1 MKIKFLLAFAY
12 SFFNIYVYSQCN
24 LMATT
29 VANNA
34 MGGGAN
40 GSVTLSV
47 SGGTPPYTY
56 AWSSG
61 QTTQNINL
69 LPPGCYSVMITDAA
83 GCSAMASSCLVNQ
96 AGPILFSNSN
106 PVSTFTVVNGGFTPQ
121 WVCANQ
127 TLQTDGGIMKIY
139 LESGATMITGG
150 GIDTVYAK
158 TGSTITMTGGI
169 HVIYHEPGVTLNMN
183 GGIPTLYPCP
193 SLAFNYSLAPAGGCA
208 PVLTCNLAVALSVGN
223 TIGGGN
229 NGSINTTVSNGTFP
243 FTYAWSTG
251 QTTSSLNNLNPGAYS
266 VIVTDANGCV
276 DTAAANLINL
286 AGPTVLSNSNVV
298 SSYQVVNGGF
308 TPQWVCPNDT
318 LYTDGGIMNIYLE
331 SGATMITG
339 GGIDSIFA
347 KTGSTIIMNG
357 GIHRIYHEPG
367 VNLVMNGG
375 IPYLF
380 PCPSLVFNYSQ
391 APANGCVPVPVCNL
405 SASISNLNNVNCFGG
420 MTGSAIINASN
431 GTAPYNV
438 SWSGPVNGNPIGNE
452 IITASGSYSI
462 TGLASGS
469 YTATITDANSCTT
482 NTTYTVNQPTQITLA
497 SAPTNIN
504 CFGELGLSLITATGG
519 VAPYNITYSGPVN
532 GNPPGIDI
540 NNSGGSYTIINL
552 NPGSYSVSVT
562 DANGCSAINN
572 FTITTPP
579 QISITTVF
587 TDELMGL
594 DGTATASVSGGIAP
608 YTYLWT
614 PSGQTGANA
623 TGLAAGTYN
632 LNVTD
637 ANGCTE
643 STQVQVGSQVG
654 LNENGIS
661 NKISLYPN
669 PATEQLYINRLMDND
684 PTEINI
690 YSIDGQL
697 VSTLNFTSGKVI
709 CLSVDQWSTGVYHVH
724 VKSASGT
731 YTMPFV
737 KQ

>member
-1 MKIKFLLAFAY
+1 MKIKYLLVLAY
-12 SFFNIYVYSQCN
+12 SLFNSCIYSQCN
-24 LMATT
+24 LIATT

-34 MGGGAN
+34 MGGGTN
-40 GSVTLSV
+40 GSVTLTV
-47 SGGTPPYTY
+47 SGGTAPYTFV
-56 AWSSG
+56 WNSG

-69 LPPGCYSVMITDAA
+69 LPPGCYSVVITDAA
-83 GCSAMASSCLVNQ
+83 GCQ
-96 AGPILFSNSN
+96 AAATACVTNLTGPILYANSN
-106 PVSTFTVVNGGFTPQ
+106 PVSTFSVVNGGFTPQ

-193 SLAFNYSLAPAGGCA
+193 SLVFDYSLAPVGGCA
-208 PVLTCNLAVALSVGN
+208 PILTCNLAVSLGVGN
-223 TIGGGN
+223 AIGGGN

-243 FTYAWSTG
+243 FTYSWSTG
-251 QTTSSLNNLNPGAYS
+251 QTTSSLSNLTPGAYS
-266 VIVTDANGCV
+266 VIVTDANGCA
-276 DTAAANLINL
+276 DTAAATLINL

-308 TPQWVCPNDT
+308 TPQWVCTNDT

-375 IPYLF
+375 IPYLY
-380 PCPSLVFNYSQ
+380 PCPSLVFNYTQ

-405 SASISNLNNVNCFGG
+405 SASVTTNNIDCYG
-420 MTGSAIINASN
+420 M
-431 GTAPYNV
+431 
-438 SWSGPVNGNPIGNE
+438 
-452 IITASGSYSI
+452 ASGSVTASI
-462 TGLASGS
+462 TGGTGP
-469 YTATITDANSCTT
+469 YTYLWSPAGATTQTVSNLPAGCYTVTITDANGCVISQTECITQAPIFSAIAT
-482 NTTYTVNQPTQITLA
+482 IANPILCNGNSATVLVA
-497 SAPTNIN
+497 
-504 CFGELGLSLITATGG
+504 ATGG
-519 VAPYNITYSGPVN
+519 TSPYSGTGTFTVPA
-532 GNPPGIDI
+532 GNY
-540 NNSGGSYTIINL
+540 N
-552 NPGSYSVSVT
+552 YSVSDV
-562 DANGCSAINN
+562 NGCNSIVPITISTPTAITLSAN
-572 FTITTPP
+572 
-579 QISITTVF
+579 S
-587 TDELMGL
+587 TDELLGN
-594 DGTATASVSGGIAP
+594 DGTATASVSGGTAP
-608 YTYLWT
+608 YSYLWT
-614 PSGQTGANA
+614 PSGQTGATA
-623 TGLAAGTYN
+623 SGLSAGTYN
-632 LNVTD
+632 LDVTD

-654 LNENGIS
+654 LNEYGSSDIIS
-661 NKISLYPN
+661 IYPN
-669 PATEQLYINRLMDND
+669 PATDLLYISSLIEND
-684 PTEINI
+684 PIEIKI

-697 VSTLNFTSGKVI
+697 LRTLDFKNDKVV
-709 CLSVDQWSTGVYHVH
+709 CLSIDQWSKGVYHVH
-724 VKSASGT
+724 VKLASAA

>member
-69 LPPGCYSVMITDAA
+69 LPPGCYSVTITDAA
-83 GCSAMASSCLVNQ
+83 GCLAMSSSCFVNQ
-96 AGPILFSNSN
+96 VGPILFSNSN

-193 SLAFNYSLAPAGGCA
+193 SLVFNYSLAPAGGCT

-251 QTTSSLNNLNPGAYS
+251 QTTSSLNNLTPGAYS

-318 LYTDGGIMNIYLE
+318 LYTDGGIMNVYLE

-375 IPYLF
+375 IPYLY

-405 SASISNLNNVNCFGG
+405 SASVSTINIDCYGAASGSATASITGGTGPYIYLWNNGSITQTISNL
-420 MTGSAIINASN
+420 
-431 GTAPYNV
+431 
-438 SWSGPVNGNPIGNE
+438 PVGC
-452 IITASGSYSI
+452 
-462 TGLASGS
+462 
-469 YTATITDANSCTT
+469 YTVTITDANGCVVSQTACITEAPIFSAIAT
-482 NTTYTVNQPTQITLA
+482 IVNPILC
-497 SAPTNIN
+497 N
-504 CFGELGLSLITATGG
+504 GDTALVMVAGTGG
-519 VAPYNITYSGPVN
+519 SLPYTGAGSFNVTSGVHPFTVVDN
-532 GNPPGIDI
+532 TGCTSSIMLIVTEPTAISLSANSNDEILGN
-540 NNSGGSYTIINL
+540 
-552 NPGSYSVSVT
+552 
-562 DANGCSAINN
+562 
-572 FTITTPP
+572 
-579 QISITTVF
+579 
-587 TDELMGL
+587 
-594 DGTATASVSGGIAP
+594 DGTASVTASGGTAP
-608 YTYLWT
+608 YSYLWT

-623 TGLAAGTYN
+623 TGLAAGTYTVE
-632 LNVTD
+632 VTD

-643 STQVQVGSQVG
+643 TTQVQVGSQVG
-654 LNENGIS
+654 LNEDGFS
-661 NKISLYPN
+661 SKISMYPN
-669 PATEQLYINRLMDND
+669 PATEQLYISRLMDND
-684 PTEINI
+684 PTEIKI

-697 VSTLNFTSGKVI
+697 VSKLDFTSGNLI

-724 VKSASGT
+724 VKSAAGA

>member
-12 SFFNIYVYSQCN
+12 LLFNSYIYSQCN
-24 LMATT
+24 LIATT

-193 SLAFNYSLAPAGGCA
+193 SLVFNYSLAPVGGCT

-251 QTTSSLNNLNPGAYS
+251 QTVANLNNLNPGAYS
-266 VIVTDANGCV
+266 VIVTDANGCA

-318 LYTDGGIMNIYLE
+318 LYTDGGIMNVYLE
-331 SGATMITG
+331 AGATMITG

-367 VNLVMNGG
+367 VNLFMNGG
-375 IPYLF
+375 IPYLY

-405 SASISNLNNVNCFGG
+405 SASVSTINIDCYGAASGSATASITGGTGPYIYLWNNGSITQTISNL
-420 MTGSAIINASN
+420 
-431 GTAPYNV
+431 
-438 SWSGPVNGNPIGNE
+438 PVGC
-452 IITASGSYSI
+452 
-462 TGLASGS
+462 
-469 YTATITDANSCTT
+469 YTVTITDANGCVVSQTACITEAPIFSAIATIVNPILCNGDTALVMVAGTGGTLPYTGTGSFNVTSGLHPFTVVDNTGCTFSLMLIVTEPTAISSTT
-482 NTTYTVNQPTQITLA
+482 N
-497 SAPTNIN
+497 S
-504 CFGELGLSLITATGG
+504 
-519 VAPYNITYSGPVN
+519 
-532 GNPPGIDI
+532 
-540 NNSGGSYTIINL
+540 
-552 NPGSYSVSVT
+552 
-562 DANGCSAINN
+562 
-572 FTITTPP
+572 
-579 QISITTVF
+579 
-587 TDELMGL
+587 TDEILGN
-594 DGTATASVSGGIAP
+594 DGTASVTASGGTAP
-608 YTYLWT
+608 YSYLWT
-614 PSGQTGANA
+614 PSGQTSANA
-623 TGLAAGTYN
+623 NGLSSGTYTVE
-632 LNVTD
+632 VTD

-669 PATEQLYINRLMDND
+669 PATEQLYISRLMDND
-684 PTEINI
+684 PTEIKI

-697 VSTLNFTSGKVI
+697 VSKLDFTSGNLI

-724 VKSASGT
+724 VKSAAGA

>member
-1 MKIKFLLAFAY
+1 MKIKYLLVFAY
-12 SFFNIYVYSQCN
+12 SLFNSCIYSQCN
-24 LMATT
+24 LIATT

-40 GSVTLSV
+40 GSVTLTV
-47 SGGTPPYTY
+47 SGGTAPYTFV
-56 AWSSG
+56 WNSG

-69 LPPGCYSVMITDAA
+69 LPPGCYSVVITDAA
-83 GCSAMASSCLVNQ
+83 GCQAAATACLTNLT
-96 AGPILFSNSN
+96 GPILYANSN
-106 PVSTFTVVNGGFTPQ
+106 PVSTFSVVNGGSTPQ

-193 SLAFNYSLAPAGGCA
+193 SLVFDYSLAPVGGCA
-208 PVLTCNLAVALSVGN
+208 PILTCNLAVSLGVGN
-223 TIGGGN
+223 AIGGGN

-243 FTYAWSTG
+243 FTYSWSTG
-251 QTTSSLNNLNPGAYS
+251 QTTSSLSNLTPGAYS
-266 VIVTDANGCV
+266 VIVTDANGCA
-276 DTAAANLINL
+276 DTAAATLINL

-298 SSYQVVNGGF
+298 NSYQVVNGGF
-308 TPQWVCPNDT
+308 TPQWVCQNDT

-375 IPYLF
+375 IPYLY
-380 PCPSLVFNYSQ
+380 PCPSLVFNYTQ

-405 SASISNLNNVNCFGG
+405 SASVTTNNIDCFGAASGSATASITGGTGPYIYLWNNGSITQTISNL
-420 MTGSAIINASN
+420 
-431 GTAPYNV
+431 
-438 SWSGPVNGNPIGNE
+438 PVGC
-452 IITASGSYSI
+452 
-462 TGLASGS
+462 
-469 YTATITDANSCTT
+469 YTVTITDVNGCVVSQIACITEAPIFSAIATIVNPILCNGNSA
-482 NTTYTVNQPTQITLA
+482 TVIVA
-497 SAPTNIN
+497 
-504 CFGELGLSLITATGG
+504 ATGG
-519 VAPYNITYSGPVN
+519 TSPYSGTGTFTVPA
-532 GNPPGIDI
+532 GNY
-540 NNSGGSYTIINL
+540 N
-552 NPGSYSVSVT
+552 YSVS
-562 DANGCSAINN
+562 DANGCNSNFPITISTPTAITLSTN
-572 FTITTPP
+572 
-579 QISITTVF
+579 S
-587 TDELMGL
+587 TDELLGN
-594 DGTATASVSGGIAP
+594 DGTATASVSGGTAP
-608 YTYLWT
+608 YSYLWT
-614 PSGQTGANA
+614 PSGQTGATA
-623 TGLAAGTYN
+623 TGLAAGTYTVE
-632 LNVTD
+632 VTD
-637 ANGCTE
+637 ANDCTE

-654 LNENGIS
+654 LNEDGIS
-661 NKISLYPN
+661 SKISLYPN
-669 PATEQLYINRLMDND
+669 PATERLYISSLMDND
-684 PTEINI
+684 PIEIKI

-697 VSTLNFTSGKVI
+697 VSKLDFTSGNLI
-709 CLSVDQWSTGVYHVH
+709 CLSIDQWSRGVYHVH
-724 VKSASGT
+724 VKSATGA

>member
-1 MKIKFLLAFAY
+1 MKIKIILAFAY
-12 SFFNIYVYSQCN
+12 LLFNSYIYSQCN
-24 LMATT
+24 LIATT

-40 GSVTLSV
+40 GSVTLTV
-47 SGGTPPYTY
+47 SGGTAPYTFL
-56 AWSSG
+56 WNSG

-69 LPPGCYSVMITDAA
+69 LPPGCYSVTITDAV
-83 GCSAMASSCLVNQ
+83 GCQAAATACFVNQ
-96 AGPILFSNSN
+96 VGPILFSNSN

-183 GGIPTLYPCP
+183 GGIPALYPCP
-193 SLAFNYSLAPAGGCA
+193 SLVFNYSLAPAGGCA

-229 NGSINTTVSNGTFP
+229 NGSINTTVLNGTYP
-243 FTYAWSTG
+243 FTYSWSTG
-251 QTTSSLNNLNPGAYS
+251 QTTSSLNNLTPGAYS
-266 VIVTDANGCV
+266 VIVTDANGCA

-405 SASISNLNNVNCFGG
+405 SASISTINIDCYG
-420 MTGSAIINASN
+420 MS
-431 GTAPYNV
+431 
-438 SWSGPVNGNPIGNE
+438 
-452 IITASGSYSI
+452 SGSVTASI
-462 TGLASGS
+462 TGGTGPYSYQWNNGS
-469 YTATITDANSCTT
+469 ATQTVSNLPVGCYTVTITDANGCVVSQTACITQAPIFSAIATIVNPILCNGDTALVMVAGTGGTLPYTGTGSFNVTSGLHPFTVVDNTGCTFSLMLIVTEPTAISSTT
-482 NTTYTVNQPTQITLA
+482 N
-497 SAPTNIN
+497 S
-504 CFGELGLSLITATGG
+504 
-519 VAPYNITYSGPVN
+519 
-532 GNPPGIDI
+532 
-540 NNSGGSYTIINL
+540 
-552 NPGSYSVSVT
+552 
-562 DANGCSAINN
+562 
-572 FTITTPP
+572 
-579 QISITTVF
+579 
-587 TDELMGL
+587 TDEILGN
-594 DGTATASVSGGIAP
+594 DGTASVTASGGTAP
-608 YTYLWT
+608 YSYLWT

-623 TGLAAGTYN
+623 NGLSAGTYTVE
-632 LNVTD
+632 VTD

-643 STQVQVGSQVG
+643 TTQVQVGSQVG
-654 LNENGIS
+654 LNEDGFS
-661 NKISLYPN
+661 SKISLYPN
-669 PATEQLYINRLMDND
+669 PATEQLYISSLMEND
-684 PTEINI
+684 PSEIRI
-690 YSIDGQL
+690 YSIDGHL
-697 VSTLNFTSGKVI
+697 VSTLDFTSSNLI
-709 CLSVDQWSTGVYHVH
+709 CLSIDQWSRGVYHVH
-724 VKSASGT
+724 VKSAAGA

>member
-12 SFFNIYVYSQCN
+12 LFFNIYVYSQCN

-193 SLAFNYSLAPAGGCA
+193 SLAFNYSLAPAGGCT

-243 FTYAWSTG
+243 FTYAWSNG
-251 QTTSSLNNLNPGAYS
+251 QTVANLNNLNPGAYS

-318 LYTDGGIMNIYLE
+318 LYTDGGIMNVYLE
-331 SGATMITG
+331 AGATMITG

-391 APANGCVPVPVCNL
+391 APANGCVPVPVCNM
-405 SASISNLNNVNCFGG
+405 SASIS
-420 MTGSAIINASN
+420 TINIDCYGA
-431 GTAPYNV
+431 
-438 SWSGPVNGNPIGNE
+438 
-452 IITASGSYSI
+452 ASGSATASI
-462 TGLASGS
+462 TGGTGPYIYLWNNGS
-469 YTATITDANSCTT
+469 ITQTISNLPVGCYTVTITDANGCVVSQTACITEAAVFLAT
-482 NTTYTVNQPTQITLA
+482 ATVINPILCNGG
-497 SAPTNIN
+497 SALVNV
-504 CFGELGLSLITATGG
+504 TATGG
-519 VAPYNITYSGPVN
+519 TMPYTGIGSFNFTSGIQSFTLFDN
-532 GNPPGIDI
+532 
-540 NNSGGSYTIINL
+540 
-552 NPGSYSVSVT
+552 
-562 DANGCSAINN
+562 NGCTLTGMIIITEPTAI
-572 FTITTPP
+572 TLTTN
-579 QISITTVF
+579 S
-587 TDELMGL
+587 TDEIVGN
-594 DGTATASVSGGIAP
+594 DGTATVTVSGGTAP
-608 YTYLWT
+608 YSYLWT

-623 TGLAAGTYN
+623 TGLAAGMYN
-632 LNVTD
+632 VEVTD

-654 LNENGIS
+654 LNEHGNSDIIS
-661 NKISLYPN
+661 MYPN

-709 CLSVDQWSTGVYHVH
+709 CLSVDQWPTGVYHVH
-724 VKSASGT
+724 VKSATGA

>member
-193 SLAFNYSLAPAGGCA
+193 SLAFNYSLAPAGGCT

-251 QTTSSLNNLNPGAYS
+251 QTTSSLNNLTPGAYS

-318 LYTDGGIMNIYLE
+318 LYTDGGIMNVYLE
-331 SGATMITG
+331 AGATMITG

-391 APANGCVPVPVCNL
+391 APANGCVPVPVCNM
-405 SASISNLNNVNCFGG
+405 SASIS
-420 MTGSAIINASN
+420 TINIDCYGA
-431 GTAPYNV
+431 
-438 SWSGPVNGNPIGNE
+438 
-452 IITASGSYSI
+452 ASGSATASI
-462 TGLASGS
+462 TGGTGPYIYLWNNGS
-469 YTATITDANSCTT
+469 ITQTISNLPVGCYTVTITDANGCVVSQTACITEAAVFLAT
-482 NTTYTVNQPTQITLA
+482 ATVINPILCNGG
-497 SAPTNIN
+497 SALVNV
-504 CFGELGLSLITATGG
+504 TATGG
-519 VAPYNITYSGPVN
+519 TMPYTGIGSFNFTSGIQSFTLFDN
-532 GNPPGIDI
+532 
-540 NNSGGSYTIINL
+540 
-552 NPGSYSVSVT
+552 
-562 DANGCSAINN
+562 NGCTLTGMIIITEPTAI
-572 FTITTPP
+572 TLTTN
-579 QISITTVF
+579 S
-587 TDELMGL
+587 TDEIVGN
-594 DGTATASVSGGIAP
+594 DGTATVTVSGGTAP
-608 YTYLWT
+608 YSYLWT

-623 TGLAAGTYN
+623 TGLAAGMYN
-632 LNVTD
+632 VEVTD

-654 LNENGIS
+654 LNEHGSSDIIS
-661 NKISLYPN
+661 MYPN
-669 PATEQLYINRLMDND
+669 PATEQLYISRLMDND
-684 PTEINI
+684 PTEITI

-724 VKSASGT
+724 VKSEAGA

>member
-193 SLAFNYSLAPAGGCA
+193 SLAFNYSLAPAGGCT

-243 FTYAWSTG
+243 FTYAWSNG
-251 QTTSSLNNLNPGAYS
+251 QTVANLNNLNPGAYS

-318 LYTDGGIMNIYLE
+318 LYTDGGIMNVYLE
-331 SGATMITG
+331 AGATMITG

-391 APANGCVPVPVCNL
+391 APANGCVPVPVCNM
-405 SASISNLNNVNCFGG
+405 SASIS
-420 MTGSAIINASN
+420 TINIDCYGA
-431 GTAPYNV
+431 
-438 SWSGPVNGNPIGNE
+438 
-452 IITASGSYSI
+452 ASGSATASI
-462 TGLASGS
+462 TGGTGPYIYLWNNGS
-469 YTATITDANSCTT
+469 ITQTISNLPVGCYTVTITDANGCVVSQTACITEAAVFLAT
-482 NTTYTVNQPTQITLA
+482 ATVINPILCNGG
-497 SAPTNIN
+497 SALVNV
-504 CFGELGLSLITATGG
+504 TATGG
-519 VAPYNITYSGPVN
+519 TMPYTGIGSFNFTSGIQSFTLFDN
-532 GNPPGIDI
+532 
-540 NNSGGSYTIINL
+540 
-552 NPGSYSVSVT
+552 
-562 DANGCSAINN
+562 NGCTLTGMIIIAEPTAI
-572 FTITTPP
+572 TLTTN
-579 QISITTVF
+579 S
-587 TDELMGL
+587 TDEIVGN
-594 DGTATASVSGGIAP
+594 DGTATVTVSGGTAP
-608 YTYLWT
+608 YSYLWT

-623 TGLAAGTYN
+623 TGLAAGMYN
-632 LNVTD
+632 VEVTD

-654 LNENGIS
+654 LNEHGNSDIIS
-661 NKISLYPN
+661 MYPN

-709 CLSVDQWSTGVYHVH
+709 CLSVDQWPTGVYHVH
-724 VKSASGT
+724 VKSATGA

>member
-1 MKIKFLLAFAY
+1 MKIKFVLAFAY
-12 SFFNIYVYSQCN
+12 LLFNSYNYSQCN
-24 LMATT
+24 MMATT

-40 GSVTLSV
+40 GSVTLNI

-56 AWSSG
+56 MWSSG

-69 LPPGCYSVMITDAA
+69 LPPGCYSVVITDAA
-83 GCSAMASSCLVNQ
+83 GCMAMASSCLVNQ

-193 SLAFNYSLAPAGGCA
+193 SLVFDYSLAPAGGCT

-251 QTTSSLNNLNPGAYS
+251 QTVANLNNLTPGAYS
-266 VIVTDANGCV
+266 VIVTDANGCA
-276 DTAAANLINL
+276 DTAAATLINL

-331 SGATMITG
+331 AGATMITG

-375 IPYLF
+375 IPYLY

-405 SASISNLNNVNCFGG
+405 SASVSTINIDCFGAASGSATASITGGTGPYIYLWNNGSITQTISNL
-420 MTGSAIINASN
+420 
-431 GTAPYNV
+431 
-438 SWSGPVNGNPIGNE
+438 PVGC
-452 IITASGSYSI
+452 
-462 TGLASGS
+462 
-469 YTATITDANSCTT
+469 YTVTITDANGCVVSQTACITQAPIFSAIATIVNPILCNGDTALVMVAGTGGTLPYTGAGSFNVTSGLHPFTVVDNTGCTSSIMLIVT
-482 NTTYTVNQPTQITLA
+482 EPTAITL
-497 SAPTNIN
+497 STN
-504 CFGELGLSLITATGG
+504 S
-519 VAPYNITYSGPVN
+519 
-532 GNPPGIDI
+532 
-540 NNSGGSYTIINL
+540 
-552 NPGSYSVSVT
+552 
-562 DANGCSAINN
+562 
-572 FTITTPP
+572 
-579 QISITTVF
+579 
-587 TDELMGL
+587 TDEIIGL
-594 DGTATASVSGGIAP
+594 DGTASVTASGGTAP
-608 YTYLWT
+608 YSYLWT

-623 TGLAAGTYN
+623 TGLASGTYN
-632 LNVTD
+632 LEVTD

-643 STQVQVGSQVG
+643 TTQVQVGSQVG
-654 LNENGIS
+654 LNEDGIS
-661 NKISLYPN
+661 SKISLYPN
-669 PATEQLYINRLMDND
+669 PATEQLYISSLMDSD
-684 PTEINI
+684 PTEIKI

-697 VSTLNFTSGKVI
+697 VSKLDFTSGNLI
-709 CLSVDQWSTGVYHVH
+709 CLSINQWSRGVYHVH
-724 VKSASGT
+724 VKSAAGA

>member
-56 AWSSG
+56 AWSNG

-83 GCSAMASSCLVNQ
+83 GCSAMASSCMVNQ

-193 SLAFNYSLAPAGGCA
+193 SLAFNYSLAPAGGCT

-243 FTYAWSTG
+243 FTYAWSNG
-251 QTTSSLNNLNPGAYS
+251 QTVANLNNLNPGAYS

-405 SASISNLNNVNCFGG
+405 SASISTINIDCFG
-420 MTGSAIINASN
+420 S
-431 GTAPYNV
+431 
-438 SWSGPVNGNPIGNE
+438 
-452 IITASGSYSI
+452 ASGSATAAITGGTGPYIYLWNNGSI
-462 TGLASGS
+462 TQTISNLPVGC
-469 YTATITDANSCTT
+469 YTVTITDANGCVVSQTACITEAPIFSAIAT
-482 NTTYTVNQPTQITLA
+482 IVNPILC
-497 SAPTNIN
+497 N
-504 CFGELGLSLITATGG
+504 GDTALVMVAGTGG
-519 VAPYNITYSGPVN
+519 TLPYTGAGSFNVTSGVHPFTVVDN
-532 GNPPGIDI
+532 TGCTSSIMLIVTEPTAISLSA
-540 NNSGGSYTIINL
+540 NS
-552 NPGSYSVSVT
+552 
-562 DANGCSAINN
+562 
-572 FTITTPP
+572 
-579 QISITTVF
+579 
-587 TDELMGL
+587 TDEIVGN
-594 DGTATASVSGGIAP
+594 DGTATASVSGGTAP
-608 YTYLWT
+608 YSYLWT

>member
-1 MKIKFLLAFAY
+1 MKIKFLLVFAY
-12 SFFNIYVYSQCN
+12 SFFNFCIYSQCN

-40 GSVTLSV
+40 GSVTLTV
-47 SGGTPPYTY
+47 SGGTPPYTFV
-56 AWSSG
+56 WNSG

-69 LPPGCYSVMITDAA
+69 LPPGCYSVMIMDAA
-83 GCSAMASSCLVNQ
+83 GCQAAATACLTNLT
-96 AGPILFSNSN
+96 GPILYANSN
-106 PVSTFTVVNGGFTPQ
+106 PVSTFSVVNGGSTPQ

-193 SLAFNYSLAPAGGCA
+193 SLVFDYSLAPVGGCA
-208 PVLTCNLAVALSVGN
+208 PILTCNLSVSLSVGN
-223 TIGGGN
+223 TIGGAN

-243 FTYAWSTG
+243 FTYSWSNG
-251 QTTSSLNNLNPGAYS
+251 QTTSNLSNLATGAYS
-266 VIVTDANGCV
+266 VIVTDANGCA
-276 DTAAANLINL
+276 DTAAATLINL

-308 TPQWVCPNDT
+308 TPQWVCQNDT
-318 LYTDGGIMNIYLE
+318 LYTDGGIMNVYLE

-375 IPYLF
+375 IPYLY
-380 PCPSLVFNYSQ
+380 PCPSLVFNYTQ

-405 SASISNLNNVNCFGG
+405 TASLTTNNIDCYGMASGSVTASITGGTGPYIYLWNNGSITQTISNLPAGC
-420 MTGSAIINASN
+420 
-431 GTAPYNV
+431 
-438 SWSGPVNGNPIGNE
+438 
-452 IITASGSYSI
+452 
-462 TGLASGS
+462 
-469 YTATITDANSCTT
+469 YTVTITDANGCVVSQIACITEAPIFSAIAT
-482 NTTYTVNQPTQITLA
+482 IANPILCNGNSATVIVA
-497 SAPTNIN
+497 
-504 CFGELGLSLITATGG
+504 ATGG
-519 VAPYNITYSGPVN
+519 TSPYSGTGTFTVPA
-532 GNPPGIDI
+532 GNY
-540 NNSGGSYTIINL
+540 N
-552 NPGSYSVSVT
+552 YSVSDV
-562 DANGCSAINN
+562 NGCNSIVPITISTPTAITLSTN
-572 FTITTPP
+572 
-579 QISITTVF
+579 S
-587 TDELMGL
+587 TDELLGN
-594 DGTATASVSGGIAP
+594 DGTATASVSGGTAP
-608 YTYLWT
+608 YSYLWT
-614 PSGQTGANA
+614 PSGQTGATA
-623 TGLAAGTYN
+623 SGLSAGTYN
-632 LNVTD
+632 LDVTD

-654 LNENGIS
+654 LNEHGSSDIIS
-661 NKISLYPN
+661 IYPN
-669 PATEQLYINRLMDND
+669 PATDLIYISSLIEND
-684 PTEINI
+684 PIEIKI

-697 VSTLNFTSGKVI
+697 LRTLDFTSSNLI
-709 CLSVDQWSTGVYHVH
+709 CLSIDQWSRGVYHVH
-724 VKSASGT
+724 VKSASVA

>member
-193 SLAFNYSLAPAGGCA
+193 SLAFNYSLAPAGGCT

-243 FTYAWSTG
+243 FTYAWSNG
-251 QTTSSLNNLNPGAYS
+251 QTVANLNNLNPGAYS

-375 IPYLF
+375 IPYLY

-405 SASISNLNNVNCFGG
+405 SASISTINIDCFG
-420 MTGSAIINASN
+420 S
-431 GTAPYNV
+431 
-438 SWSGPVNGNPIGNE
+438 
-452 IITASGSYSI
+452 ASGSATASIIGGTGPYIYLWNNGSI
-462 TGLASGS
+462 TQTISNLPVGC
-469 YTATITDANSCTT
+469 YTVTITDANGCVVSQTACITEAPIFSAIAT
-482 NTTYTVNQPTQITLA
+482 IVNPILC
-497 SAPTNIN
+497 N
-504 CFGELGLSLITATGG
+504 GDTALVMVAGTGG
-519 VAPYNITYSGPVN
+519 TLPYTGAGSFNVTSGVHPFTVVDN
-532 GNPPGIDI
+532 TGCTSSIMLIVTEPTAISLSA
-540 NNSGGSYTIINL
+540 NS
-552 NPGSYSVSVT
+552 
-562 DANGCSAINN
+562 
-572 FTITTPP
+572 
-579 QISITTVF
+579 
-587 TDELMGL
+587 TDEILGN
-594 DGTATASVSGGIAP
+594 DGTASVTASGGTAP
-608 YTYLWT
+608 YSYLWT

-669 PATEQLYINRLMDND
+669 PATEQLYISRLMDND
-684 PTEINI
+684 PTEIKI

-697 VSTLNFTSGKVI
+697 VSKLDFTSGKVI
-709 CLSVDQWSTGVYHVH
+709 CLSVDKWSTGVYHVH
-724 VKSASGT
+724 VKSAAGA

>member
-1 MKIKFLLAFAY
+1 MKIKIVLAFAY
-12 SFFNIYVYSQCN
+12 LLFNSYIYSQCN
-24 LMATT
+24 LIATT

-40 GSVTLSV
+40 GSVTLTV
-47 SGGTPPYTY
+47 SGGTAPYTFL
-56 AWSSG
+56 WNSG

-69 LPPGCYSVMITDAA
+69 LPPGCYSVTITDAV
-83 GCSAMASSCLVNQ
+83 GCQAAATACFVNQ
-96 AGPILFSNSN
+96 VGPILFSNSN

-193 SLAFNYSLAPAGGCA
+193 SLVFDYSLAPAGGCT

-229 NGSINTTVSNGTFP
+229 NGSINTTVLNGTYP
-243 FTYAWSTG
+243 FTYSWSTG
-251 QTTSSLNNLNPGAYS
+251 QTTSSLSNLTPGAYS
-266 VIVTDANGCV
+266 VIVTDANGCA

-286 AGPTVLSNSNVV
+286 TGPTVLSNSNVV

-405 SASISNLNNVNCFGG
+405 SASISTINIDCYG
-420 MTGSAIINASN
+420 MS
-431 GTAPYNV
+431 
-438 SWSGPVNGNPIGNE
+438 
-452 IITASGSYSI
+452 SGSVTASI
-462 TGLASGS
+462 TGGTGPYSYQWNNGS
-469 YTATITDANSCTT
+469 ATQTVSNLPVGCYTVTITDANGCVVSQTACITQAPIFSAIATIVNPILCNGDTALVMVAGAGGTLPYTGTGSFNVTSGLHPFTVVDNTGCTFSLMLIVTEPTAISSTT
-482 NTTYTVNQPTQITLA
+482 N
-497 SAPTNIN
+497 S
-504 CFGELGLSLITATGG
+504 
-519 VAPYNITYSGPVN
+519 
-532 GNPPGIDI
+532 
-540 NNSGGSYTIINL
+540 
-552 NPGSYSVSVT
+552 
-562 DANGCSAINN
+562 
-572 FTITTPP
+572 
-579 QISITTVF
+579 
-587 TDELMGL
+587 TDEILGN
-594 DGTATASVSGGIAP
+594 DGTASVTASGGTAP
-608 YTYLWT
+608 YSYLWT

-623 TGLAAGTYN
+623 NGLSAGTYTVE
-632 LNVTD
+632 VTD

-643 STQVQVGSQVG
+643 TTQVQVGSQVG
-654 LNENGIS
+654 LNEDGFS
-661 NKISLYPN
+661 SKISLYPN
-669 PATEQLYINRLMDND
+669 PATEQLYISSLMEND
-684 PTEINI
+684 PSEIRI
-690 YSIDGQL
+690 YSIDGHL
-697 VSTLNFTSGKVI
+697 VSTLDFTSSNLI
-709 CLSVDQWSTGVYHVH
+709 CLSIDQWSRGVYHVH
-724 VKSASGT
+724 VKSAAGT